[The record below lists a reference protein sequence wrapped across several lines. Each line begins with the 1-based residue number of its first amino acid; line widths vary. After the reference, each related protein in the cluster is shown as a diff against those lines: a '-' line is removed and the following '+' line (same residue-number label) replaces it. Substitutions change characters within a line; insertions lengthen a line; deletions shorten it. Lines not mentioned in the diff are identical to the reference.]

1 MSYRDDVR
9 QLVITTINRNPG
21 RTMSDEA
28 GQNLIAKLG
37 ASLAT
42 LDPTAD
48 LAGID
53 VTQMWREVQAQCAIW
68 VDDGRAHLRTWHR
81 DWLSG
86 RLGSTDWYFWKSYR
100 AFLDSE
106 SQLPPRGI
114 TNMDELTNEVLKELG
129 DPQEKGDWDRRG
141 MVVGQVQAGK
151 TANYTALINKALDT
165 GYKIVI
171 VLAGTQDD
179 LRSQTQKRLD
189 RGVIGGDTRLPP
201 DGAVGWAKI
210 GVGLYRTGSTRR
222 SVIPITDATLEGDF
236 SKTKYTG
243 IEIGGES
250 ALLLVVKKNSRI
262 LRRIHK
268 WAQAYAQE
276 RAGGQPGVLPDVPL
290 LMIDDEADSAGIN
303 LAPND
308 EDGPSAINRR
318 IREILNDF
326 GQKSYVGYTATP
338 FANIFIHPDDDDQEP
353 GQYGPDLFPKDFI
366 FNLPTPS
373 NYVGPGELF
382 GLSDPLRQDR
392 ANPGLPLIRNIEDYR
407 DCFPDRHKKDLR
419 VSSLPESLKQAVK
432 VFVLVGAVRRARGQ
446 SCRHNSMLVHVTR
459 YVNVQSQVA
468 QLVQDEVTGI
478 QRTLEFATGEP
489 YVKLMTDL
497 HMFWEQDLSANRDAV
512 FEVTQDPMLI
522 PVTWKAVSRELYPA
536 ASKIQIRT
544 VNGMARDALDYDD
557 YRDVGLSVIAVGG
570 DKLSRGLTLEDIS
583 VSYYLRASTM
593 YDTLLQ
599 MGRWFGYKD
608 GFLDLCRLY
617 TTRDI
622 ASYYQWIA
630 LASLELR
637 EEFDLMVQSQRTPAD
652 YGLRVR
658 QHPTVLQV
666 TSAGK
671 MRWTRKMFVTYSGVL
686 LETFCFLKNTKV
698 QEHNFDLV
706 KSWVGRLPAGGV
718 TDRTGSIT
726 WKTVSGELVVEL
738 LRGFLVHPRCYK
750 MDPRFVSEYIV
761 KQMELSELKCWTVCI
776 VSTKKTGRSV
786 PFSLD
791 SQYPD
796 GWTPTRTDIGTRDS
810 HEYLLSKQHMISPPD
825 EYRDLT
831 PEEWKSALND
841 TIQAWENA
849 GRHGTQPIEPIGRF
863 VRAHRDRNR
872 GLLLIYPL
880 QPDGD
885 TWKDGWENEAL
896 PVTPVVGLAISLP
909 QTASAVAVQYV
920 GNQNW
925 WKQRF
930 NEEEDWTGD

>member
-1 MSYRDDVR
+1 MNFKDKVR
-9 QLVITTINRNPG
+9 QLVITTINLNPG
-21 RTMSDEA
+21 RTLSDEA
-28 GQNLIAKLG
+28 GQNLIAT
-37 ASLAT
+37 LAAGLAP
-42 LDPTAD
+42 LDPTTD
-48 LAGID
+48 PVDID
-53 VTQMWREVQAQCAIW
+53 VPQMWREVQAQCAIW

-81 DWLSG
+81 DWLTG
-86 RLGSTDWYFWKSYR
+86 RLGSTDWYFWRSYR
-100 AFLDSE
+100 ALLEGE

-114 TNMDELTNEVLKELG
+114 SNMDELTNEVLKELG
-129 DPQEKGDWDRRG
+129 DPQQKGDWDRRG

-201 DGAVGWAKI
+201 DGTVGWAKI
-210 GVGLYRTGSTRR
+210 GVEFYRTGTTRR
-222 SVIPITDATLEGDF
+222 SVIPLTDARLDGDF
-236 SKTKYTG
+236 SAKKFTG
-243 IEIGGES
+243 MQIGGES
-250 ALLLVVKKNSRI
+250 ALLLVVKKNSKI

-276 RAGGQPGVLPDVPL
+276 RAGGKPGILPDVPL
-290 LMIDDEADSAGIN
+290 LLIDDEADSAGIN
-303 LAPND
+303 VAPND
-308 EDGPSAINRR
+308 EEHPSAINTR

-338 FANIFIHPDDDDQEP
+338 FANIFILPEDSDQEP
-353 GQYGPDLFPKDFI
+353 GQYGPDLFPRDFI

-382 GLSDPLRQDR
+382 GLSDPLHQDR

-407 DCFPDRHKKDLR
+407 DCFPDKHKKDLR
-419 VSSLPESLKQAVK
+419 VSSLPESLKQAIK
-432 VFVLVGAVRRARGQ
+432 VFILVGAARRARGQ

-459 YVNVQSQVA
+459 YVNVQGQVA
-468 QLVQDEVTGI
+468 QLVQDELTGI

-489 YVKLMTDL
+489 YFKLIAEL
-497 HMFWEQDLSANRDAV
+497 HTLWEQDLSTVRDVA
-512 FEVTQDPMLI
+512 FELTQDPMLV
-522 PVTWKAVSRELYPA
+522 PVTWKEVSGELYPSA
-536 ASKIQIRT
+536 RKIEIRT
-544 VNGMARDALDYDD
+544 VNGMVKDALDYDD
-557 YRDVGLSVIAVGG
+557 YRNVGLSVIAVGG

-617 TTRDI
+617 TTKDI
-622 ASYYQWIA
+622 AGYYQWIA

-671 MRWTRKMFVTYSGVL
+671 MRWARKMFVTYSGVL
-686 LETFCFLKNTKV
+686 LETFCFLKNAKV
-698 QEHNFDLV
+698 QENNFDLV
-706 KSWVGRLPAGGV
+706 RSWVSRLPAAGIADGKGG
-718 TDRTGSIT
+718 IT
-726 WKTVSGELVVEL
+726 WETVSGELVVEL
-738 LRGFLVHPRCYK
+738 LRGFSVHPRCYK

-761 KQMELSELKCWTVCI
+761 KQMELSELRCWTVCI
-776 VSTKKTGRSV
+776 VSAKTNKSV

-791 SQYPD
+791 SRYPD
-796 GWTPTRTDIGTRDS
+796 GWTPTRTDIGSPDA
-810 HEYLLSKQHMISPPD
+810 HEYLLSKQHMISPTD
-825 EYRDLT
+825 ERRDLT
-831 PEEWKSALND
+831 PEEMEGALND

-849 GRHGTQPIEPIGRF
+849 GRHGTRPTESIGRF
-863 VRAHRDRNR
+863 VRAHRDTNR

-885 TWKDGWENEAL
+885 TWKDGWENEIL

-909 QTASAVAVQYV
+909 QTTSAVAVQYV